1 MSGFR
6 QSKSGSRQSKSKPAR
21 SHRRRSAASA
31 PHPTI
36 VTIPCRTRQHRVCV
50 TPRGTV
56 RFLDHRRSAVHL
68 ESALGD
74 PQGCAVVHHV
84 VIHQLGEDA
93 LPDAIRDA
101 INARYLGLRD
111 EVDEEWQRCWHNATL
126 PTLPYDDDEAE
137 LFWDQLGIAVGDAC
151 RDLSDEIYEIY
162 EERLTF
168 YQYGR
173 SGATIAP
180 SEWMAPAAHSHFGSF
195 HGSLD
200 DHNYDDFTYEFPRIQ
215 TVLAILRY
223 SNAYWRK
230 AAASVEDWWAEERHY
245 V

>member
-1 MSGFR
+1 MSDF
-6 QSKSGSRQSKSKPAR
+6 RQSKSKPTR
-21 SHRRRSAASA
+21 SHRRCSAAFA

-36 VTIPCRTRQHRVCV
+36 ATIPCRSQRHRLCI

-74 PQGCAVVHHV
+74 PQGCAAVHR
-84 VIHQLGEDA
+84 VISHGFDDSE
-93 LPDAIRDA
+93 LPENIYDA
-101 INARYLGLRD
+101 INACYRSLRD
-111 EVDEEWQRCWHNATL
+111 EVDEEWRRCWHNARL

-137 LFWDQLGIAVGDAC
+137 LFWDRLGTAVADAC
-151 RDLSDEIYEIY
+151 RMLSDEIYEIY
-162 EERLTF
+162 GERLTF

-180 SEWMAPAAHSHFGSF
+180 SEWMGQAPGNQFGSF
-195 HGSLD
+195 HGPID
-200 DHNYDDFTYEFPRIQ
+200 DYNHDGFTSELPRIQ

-223 SNAYWRK
+223 SNTFWRK
-230 AAASVEDWWAEERHY
+230 AAASVEDWWAEERQHA
-245 V
+245 